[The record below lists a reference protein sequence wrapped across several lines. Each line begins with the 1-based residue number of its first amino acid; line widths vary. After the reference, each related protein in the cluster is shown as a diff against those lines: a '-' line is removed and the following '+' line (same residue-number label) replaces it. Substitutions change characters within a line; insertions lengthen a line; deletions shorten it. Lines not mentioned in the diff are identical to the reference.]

1 MPFKQTNDPSATYCF
16 NALLTVGNIVTVGKV
31 VELARKLDPHVR
43 VIMDHWFE
51 VCVITIY
58 SNEPKVGAM
67 VVAYSKVD

>member
-1 MPFKQTNDPSATYCF
+1 MSFKQTNDPSATYCF

-51 VCVITIY
+51 VCVIAIY